1 MRHCLTSCLLNGLY
15 MLSKAPEWIVYVCF
29 FIFFSTVYMQI
40 SSWCSSFSFRRD
52 ATSLILLCWFFL
64 WLTHPFSWL
73 IGCTEGKFSSFIIQR
88 WGEYDRLFLKW
99 KFFFFLVAYC
109 CSDFVHTVYTV
120 AWGLSVI
127 CFTTDIGI
135 EKDGKI
141 WTY

>member
-29 FIFFSTVYMQI
+29 FIYFSTIYMQI
-40 SSWCSSFSFRRD
+40 SSWCSIFSFWRD

-64 WLTHPFSWL
+64 WLTRPFSWL

-88 WGEYDRLFLKW
+88 WGEYGRPFLKW
-99 KFFFFLVAYC
+99 KFFFLVTYC